1 MNNYQIEG
9 SNNSPAVIIDGNKGI
24 VDISG
29 SSDFEFAKYFYQN
42 LSRWIHAFNL
52 GSNKTRI
59 INIRLTD
66 INESSARWLQYTLK
80 QLENSSQDS
89 VTPVI
94 NWYYKRNNSLIMT
107 LGEKCR
113 MHLRLPFNIIAA

>member
-9 SNNSPAVIIDGNKGI
+9 STNSPAVIIDGNKGI

-29 SSDFEFAKYFYQN
+29 SSDFKFAKYFYQN

-52 GSNKTRI
+52 GSYKTRI

-66 INESSARWLQYTLK
+66 INESSARWLQYI
-80 QLENSSQDS
+80 LEELDKNSHDS
-89 VTPVI
+89 VKPVI
-94 NWYYKRNNSLIMT
+94 NWYYKRNNNLIMT

-113 MHLRLPFNIIAA
+113 MQLRLPFNIIAA